1 MRRTAGARDSALR
14 ARYLA
19 EVLRVLYPEGGQ
31 EATGQVE
38 FLVIPDQRR
47 PRLLVP
53 VGSGRVAA
61 AAVRR
66 YAEPQSRLAR
76 IKRDA
81 VVASLRT
88 GTARLLLR
96 SRVCVPVT
104 SDTIETY
111 LRRALGTDLTL
122 SVHIGPARANR
133 KPVLQLLDADATTL
147 GFAKLG
153 VGPLTRTLVRAETTA
168 LDLLAHRRLTTVSV
182 PQVRHAGQWRGHEV
196 LVQSP
201 LPIWE
206 PRVPLGGD
214 RLESAMSEVANLDG
228 VGEAT
233 LEDGPY
239 WPHLRERLDAIA
251 AHPDGRVLADA
262 AHDLVDRVG
271 LTPLRYGCWH
281 GDWAPWNMAAL
292 ADRLLLWDWER
303 FAAGVPMGFDA
314 LHYAMQRDLQAGSFS
329 TARAS
334 EAVES
339 CVDRAAEL
347 LQPFSV
353 TDRFAAHVTALLY
366 LIDLATRYVTD
377 RQAEAGARLGAL
389 GTWLLPA
396 LIRRVS
402 AVEHPEVVR

>member
-1 MRRTAGARDSALR
+1 MRRAPRDSALR

-19 EVLRVLYPEGGQ
+19 EVLHVLYPDSGQ

-53 VGSGRVAA
+53 AGSARIAA

-76 IKRDA
+76 FKRDA

-88 GTARLLLR
+88 GTSRLLLR
-96 SRVCVPVT
+96 SRVCVPVA

-111 LRRALGTDLTL
+111 LRCALGTDLRL

-133 KPVLQLLDADATTL
+133 KPVLQLLDANATTV

-153 VGPLTRTLVRAETTA
+153 VGPLTRTLVRAETTT
-168 LDLLAHRRLTTVSV
+168 LDMLARRRLTAVSV
-182 PQVRHAGQWRGHEV
+182 PEVRHSGQWHGHEV

-206 PRVPLGGD
+206 PRVPLDGRRLD
-214 RLESAMSEVANLDG
+214 RAMSEVANLDG
-228 VGEAT
+228 TSTASLG
-233 LEDGPY
+233 DGPY
-239 WPHLRERLDAIA
+239 WPQLRERLDVIA
-251 AHPDGRVLADA
+251 GHPDGRILARA
-262 AHDLVDRVG
+262 AHDLVDRAG
-271 LTPLRYGCWH
+271 MTELRHGCWH
-281 GDWAPWNMAAL
+281 GDWAPWNMAVL

-303 FAAGVPMGFDA
+303 FAAGVPLGFDA
-314 LHYAMQRDLQAGSFS
+314 LHFAMQRDLQAGSFS

-334 EAVES
+334 AAVES
-339 CVDRAAEL
+339 CVDQASQL
-347 LQPFSV
+347 LRPFGV

-366 LIDLATRYVTD
+366 LIDLATRYVSD
-377 RQAEAGARLGAL
+377 RQSEAGARLGAL

-402 AVEHPEVVR
+402 AVDQPEAVR